1 MRHVMMFMWSHSSQH
16 LEFLHTFE
24 VNPRLVDVL
33 NEPMLVKKPQWVLEA
48 LLHPLHLKR
57 VVPIVSFKVVAFV
70 RRYIVQ
76 WMIVA
81 VLGVGIVKA
90 VLGCRWL
97 GKLGRVWAGQVRWAA
112 HFVRAMMRQRDAV
125 NIKLLL
131 TIMMRGQ
138 RIRMVTCV
146 VRGVG
151 WIWVNI
157 VRVVREVV
165 RRDVALVKVLGRV
178 MVVHGVRVLV
188 MRWSVMH
195 AVRVAA
201 IADAIAG
208 GSVCVHRRHLD
219 RQKHGCGE
227 ERCHNKAAGAAVSNG
242 HCHGRCVRA
251 GPAGCW
257 RLDARSVS
265 CSLGGCVCV
274 VDVSCVRVLRNMP
287 VVGAAMLQLPQL
299 HYCVLPLLSLLWAQ
313 FLRIAKIRKRQDGC
327 CCIAILIVA
336 NEMYVINVGDSRA
349 VLGAADR
356 SATAL
361 SEDHKPERTDEKQR
375 IEKAGGQV
383 IKYGPVY
390 RVTTAAALAWEQ
402 AKIKRGP
409 RPIQPA
415 IARTFGDASL
425 KLPKPILIATPEI
438 RHVTIKSDDA
448 LVLLGCDG
456 IWDVLSNQQ
465 AVDVAFKSMD
475 AGEDPKAIAGSVVKL
490 AYARGSTDNISVVA
504 ILFRQ
509 DATADTK
516 SS

>member
-1 MRHVMMFMWSHSSQH
+1 MDEGGSDRKRIRTEQDATKDETGANAPSPSASFPNQH
-16 LEFLHTFE
+16 MYTLDPNGSGWWLH
-24 VNPRLVDVL
+24 NDA
-33 NEPMLVKKPQWVLEA
+33 PQWQYSPHQDVHYNAAERTFFRVDATTGAFVPTSNPFATSGGTGGAPVTTPSTQPDNGASKAQDTERVVIPHVADYTFMQGRRPTQEDRHTMLP
-48 LLHPLHLKR
+48 HYGTKHLKGMLPASFYA
-57 VVPIVSFKVVAFV
+57 VFDGHSGDQCSEFVSKNLHVFLAKELKQCKAPIAPADIKKC
-70 RRYIVQ
+70 I
-76 WMIVA
+76 
-81 VLGVGIVKA
+81 L
-90 VLGCRWL
+90 
-97 GKLGRVWAGQVRWAA
+97 AA
-112 HFVRAMMRQRDAV
+112 
-125 NIKLLL
+125 
-131 TIMMRGQ
+131 
-138 RIRMVTCV
+138 
-146 VRGVG
+146 
-151 WIWVNI
+151 
-157 VRVVREVV
+157 
-165 RRDVALVKVLGRV
+165 
-178 MVVHGVRVLV
+178 
-188 MRWSVMH
+188 
-195 AVRVAA
+195 
-201 IADAIAG
+201 
-208 GSVCVHRRHLD
+208 
-219 RQKHGCGE
+219 
-227 ERCHNKAAGAAVSNG
+227 
-242 HCHGRCVRA
+242 
-251 GPAGCW
+251 
-257 RLDARSVS
+257 
-265 CSLGGCVCV
+265 CSAT
-274 VDVSCVRVLRNMP
+274 DKE
-287 VVGAAMLQLPQL
+287 
-299 HYCVLPLLSLLWAQ
+299 